1 MIDIKDMC
9 EQAYEISIK
18 RENNGGKVDR
28 STLGVRQQC
37 AKEGVK
43 MTAAFH
49 SNTCP
54 FDNCVSELADV
65 IMVCLIIA
73 GKYKIDIET
82 ALSQTMEKNRR
93 RAEKQGD
100 KL

>member
-1 MIDIKDMC
+1 MIDLNKLATD
-9 EQAYEISIK
+9 AYITAKK
-18 RENNGGKVDR
+18 RELNGAKIKTDIM
-28 STLGVRQQC
+28 SMLKHC
-37 AKEGVK
+37 ATEVVE

-49 SNTCP
+49 NNTCL
-54 FDNCVSELADV
+54 FDSCVSELADV

-73 GKYKIDIET
+73 GKYKINIES